1 MPTIVASLLH
11 PFHRPLRLG
20 KQEERERARVF
31 FLTSGE
37 GEEISSGYTSGLRTC
52 WVNTS
57 RELRT
62 QNQLSKLRNVCSLV
76 LTYLINPLCALNLP
90 HFTDSSGVAENCSQA
105 FSRTG
110 PGAWPRALH
119 NSSRDDSDECDRR
132 VIGPGGFRVRAAAL
146 LQNLRIPLMVPR
158 PLDEPEDKNEWAS

>member
-1 MPTIVASLLH
+1 MGGACCRALGKPAAGVMPTIVASLLH

-31 FLTSGE
+31 FFTSGE

-52 WVNTS
+52 WVNTG

-119 NSSRDDSDECDRR
+119 NSSRDDR
-132 VIGPGGFRVRAAAL
+132 VTSVTDA
-146 LQNLRIPLMVPR
+146 
-158 PLDEPEDKNEWAS
+158 